1 MAAVSLSGTAICE
14 VEIENE
20 EGDIEYEE
28 IMISPDDVEWDTEVH
43 DPDRQMGTEYVHIGT
58 AYVNGE
64 EVQWLVY
71 EYPEG
76 ILNYIDR
83 QTNGLNLSKD
93 FTIGLEFEAEQDF
106 EDF

>member
-1 MAAVSLSGTAICE
+1 MAAVSLSGTAIFE

-76 ILNYIDR
+76 ILGGVLKSMLTLNEAIIDVKE
-83 QTNGLNLSKD
+83 G
-93 FTIGLEFEAEQDF
+93 
-106 EDF
+106 